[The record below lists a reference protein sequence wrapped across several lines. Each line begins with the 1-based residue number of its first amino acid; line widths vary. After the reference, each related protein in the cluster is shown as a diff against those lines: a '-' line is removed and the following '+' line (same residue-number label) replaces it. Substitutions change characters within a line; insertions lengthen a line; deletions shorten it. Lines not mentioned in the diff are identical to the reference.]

1 MVHTEGNKNKPLL
14 WLLVP
19 FGIKLE
25 SFGGSA
31 SPYPPFPAPAP
42 FPTTLP
48 LLSVSQNVPYSLL
61 LQSLHPHTSLCFSY
75 MHPLYLTLI
84 PYQ

>member
-1 MVHTEGNKNKPLL
+1 MHLEENKNKLL
-14 WLLVP
+14 LRILIP

-31 SPYPPFPAPAP
+31 SPYPPFPSSAP

-48 LLSVSQNVPYSLL
+48 LLSVFQNVPYSLL
-61 LQSLHPHTSLCFSY
+61 LQSLHPHSSLCFSY
-75 MHPLYLTLI
+75 MHLLYLTLI